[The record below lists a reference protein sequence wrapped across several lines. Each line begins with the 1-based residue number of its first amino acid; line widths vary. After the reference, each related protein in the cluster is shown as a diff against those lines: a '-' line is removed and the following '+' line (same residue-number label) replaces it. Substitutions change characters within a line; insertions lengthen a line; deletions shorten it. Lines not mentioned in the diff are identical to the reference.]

1 MENMI
6 FDIMGT
12 FKVSRDTAEKVYNLV
27 NAGASVASII
37 AVLAAATGPMAL
49 GGAVVVYMIKK
60 KIKGMATAAAVAW

>member
-49 GGAVVVYMIKK
+49 GGAVVVYMIKM